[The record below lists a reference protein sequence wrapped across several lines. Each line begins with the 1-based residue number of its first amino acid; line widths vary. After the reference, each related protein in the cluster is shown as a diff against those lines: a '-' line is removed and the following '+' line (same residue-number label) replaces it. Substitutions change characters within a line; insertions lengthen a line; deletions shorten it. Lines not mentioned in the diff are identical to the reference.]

1 MKRDC
6 GFVLLEIMIAVAIF
20 SIGVIALGQ
29 CVDNCIRAEIA
40 RNDDQKARLALEN
53 RVAELRAGAVE
64 IGQGGGEELAGKFTG
79 VTITQARVALQR
91 KNEKDEP
98 ILGLYE
104 NKVTASWTSDGEPQ
118 SKSVVFYELEQQ

>member
-1 MKRDC
+1 MKRDG

-64 IGQGGGEELAGKFTG
+64 IGQGGGEELKGKFTG
-79 VTITQARVALQR
+79 VTISQARVPLER
-91 KNEKDEP
+91 KNEKNEP
-98 ILGLYE
+98 LLGLYE

-118 SKSVVFYELEQQ
+118 SKSVVFYELEQR